1 MSIRDEL
8 AEIDPDLMLMDGF
21 DDCILGICESFG
33 GESVVAYDYDKV
45 IASLESQGMTYEE
58 AVEVGSAIQEMVRQ
72 NDNFRSVVFDGT
84 PQALKTENPQ
94 ANKGR

>member
-21 DDCILGICESFG
+21 DDCIIGICESFG

-45 IASLESQGMTYEE
+45 IAQLESQGMSEEE
-58 AVEVGSAIQEMVRQ
+58 AVEFHEFNQLGAYVGERTP
-72 NDNFRSVVFDGT
+72 VFIH
-84 PQALKTENPQ
+84 
-94 ANKGR
+94 RISI